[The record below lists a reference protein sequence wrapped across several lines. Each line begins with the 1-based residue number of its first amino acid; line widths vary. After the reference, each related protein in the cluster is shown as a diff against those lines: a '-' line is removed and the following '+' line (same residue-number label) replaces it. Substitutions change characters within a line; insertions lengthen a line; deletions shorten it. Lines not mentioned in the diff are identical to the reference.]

1 MRRRGQSYVAAM
13 LAVFVAF
20 VALLATLPS
29 VVPLTAVAD
38 KVDTALLSVNETLK
52 GCCAHASSEA
62 WKVFYS
68 GKIGGGGGATASAA
82 DRFLARARACWSTCR
97 DLIQGYYGLLVG
109 GEPSFEHGG
118 STLTCKA
125 ELSVSK
131 RGTVSKLKWVKSI
144 EMSIV
149 NGETAIKGVFPNKY
163 LEINFTLKGVK
174 PPYVQVEV
182 YLLDVQGSEIY
193 LSNVWNGH
201 LLPVSAEGAT
211 FKYSVERVPIELK
224 YFARCDANKQ
234 ACTLQYIV
242 KASDDTGACVWVE
255 GGVDLGG
262 G

>member
-68 GKIGGGGGATASAA
+68 EKIGSEGEAMASAT
-82 DRFLARARACWSTCR
+82 DRFLDCWSTSR
-97 DLIQGYYGLLVG
+97 DLVQGYYGLRVDG
-109 GEPSFEHGG
+109 KPSFEHGG

-131 RGTVSKLKWVKSI
+131 RGTTSELKWVKSI

-149 NGETAIKGVFPNKY
+149 NGETAIEGVFPNKY

-174 PPYVQVEV
+174 PPYVLVEV
-182 YLLDVQGSEIY
+182 YFLDVRDSKVY
-193 LSNVWNGH
+193 LRNVWRGY
-201 LLPVSAEGAT
+201 LLPVSVEGDA
-211 FKYSVERVPIELK
+211 FKYGVRVLIELK
-224 YFARCDANKQ
+224 YFAMGGA
-234 ACTLQYIV
+234 LQYVV
-242 KASDDTGACVWVE
+242 KASDDMGACVWVE

>member
-1 MRRRGQSYVAAM
+1 MNRRGQSYVAAM

-38 KVDTALLSVNETLK
+38 KVDTALLSINETLK

-68 GKIGGGGGATASAA
+68 GKIGGETGATASAA
-82 DRFLARARACWSTCR
+82 DRFLRCWRTCSP
-97 DLIQGYYGLLVG
+97 LIQGYYGLLIDD
-109 GEPSFEHGG
+109 EPDFEHGD

-125 ELSVSK
+125 EIRVSK
-131 RGTVSKLKWVKSI
+131 HGTTSKLKWVKSI

-149 NGETAIKGVFPNKY
+149 NGETAIKGDFPNKY

-174 PPYVQVEV
+174 PPYVLVEV
-182 YLLDVQGSEIY
+182 YFLDVRGSEVY
-193 LSNVWNGH
+193 LRNVWKGY
-201 LLPVSAEGAT
+201 LLPVSVEGDA
-211 FKYSVERVPIELK
+211 FKYSVRVLIELK
-224 YFARCDANKQ
+224 YFAMGGA
-234 ACTLQYIV
+234 LQYVV

>member
-1 MRRRGQSYVAAM
+1 VKRQGQSYVAAM
-13 LAVFVAF
+13 LAVFAAF

-29 VVPLTAVAD
+29 VVPLATVAD

-52 GCCAHASSEA
+52 GCCAYASSEA

-68 GKIGGGGGATASAA
+68 GKIGGEGEATASAT
-82 DRFLARARACWSTCR
+82 DRFLDCWSTSR
-97 DLIQGYYGLLVG
+97 DLVQGYYGLRVD

-131 RGTVSKLKWVKSI
+131 HGTASKLKWVKSI
-144 EMSIV
+144 EMSIE
-149 NGETAIKGVFPNKY
+149 NGETAIKGDIPTKC

-182 YLLDVQGSEIY
+182 YFLDMQGNNVY
-193 LSNVWNGH
+193 LTNALKLSF
-201 LLPVSAEGAT
+201 LPVSIEGDA
-211 FKYSVERVPIELK
+211 FKYSVCVPIEPN
-224 YFARCDANKQ
+224 YFARCNANKQ
-234 ACTLQYIV
+234 ACTLQYVV

>member
-1 MRRRGQSYVAAM
+1 M

-68 GKIGGGGGATASAA
+68 GKIGGEGKATISVT
-82 DRFLARARACWSTCR
+82 DRFLDCWNRSR
-97 DLIQGYYGLLVG
+97 DLVQGYYGLRVDDKLD
-109 GEPSFEHGG
+109 FEHGG
-118 STLTCKA
+118 SALTCKA
-125 ELSVSK
+125 EISVSK
-131 RGTVSKLKWVKSI
+131 HGTASKLKWVKSL

-149 NGETAIKGVFPNKY
+149 NGETAIKGDFPNKY

-174 PPYVQVEV
+174 PPYVLVEV
-182 YLLDVQGSEIY
+182 YFLDVRGSEVY
-193 LSNVWNGH
+193 LRNVWKGY
-201 LLPVSAEGAT
+201 LLPVSVEGDA
-211 FKYSVERVPIELK
+211 FKYSVRVLIELK
-224 YFARCDANKQ
+224 YFAMGGA
-234 ACTLQYIV
+234 LQYVV

>member
-1 MRRRGQSYVAAM
+1 VKRRGQSYVAAM
-13 LAVFVAF
+13 LAVFAAF

-29 VVPLTAVAD
+29 VVPLATVAD

-52 GCCAHASSEA
+52 GCCAYASSEA
-62 WKVFYS
+62 WKMFYS
-68 GKIGGGGGATASAA
+68 EKIGGEGEATASAT
-82 DRFLARARACWSTCR
+82 DRFLDCWSTSR
-97 DLIQGYYGLLVG
+97 DLVQGYYGLRVD

-131 RGTVSKLKWVKSI
+131 HGTASKLKWAKSL

-149 NGETAIKGVFPNKY
+149 NGETAIKGDFPHKY

-174 PPYVQVEV
+174 PPYVLVEV
-182 YLLDVQGSEIY
+182 YFLDVQGGEVY
-193 LSNVWNGH
+193 LRNVWKGY
-201 LLPVSAEGAT
+201 LLPVSAEGDA
-211 FKYSVERVPIELK
+211 FKYSVRVLIELK
-224 YFARCDANKQ
+224 YFAMGGA
-234 ACTLQYIV
+234 LQYVV

>member
-1 MRRRGQSYVAAM
+1 M

-29 VVPLTAVAD
+29 VVPLAAVAD

-52 GCCAHASSEA
+52 GCCANASSEA
-62 WKVFYS
+62 WKAFYS
-68 GKIGGGGGATASAA
+68 GRTGGGGGALASAA
-82 DRFLARARACWSTCR
+82 DRFLTCWSTCR

-109 GEPSFEHGG
+109 GEPSFEHRG

-131 RGTVSKLKWVKSI
+131 RGIVSKLKWEKRI

-149 NGETAIKGVFPNKY
+149 NGETAIKGDFPNKY
-163 LEINFTLKGVK
+163 LEVNFTLKGVK
-174 PPYVQVEV
+174 PPYVQAEV
-182 YLLDVQGSEIY
+182 YFLDAQDSKVY
-193 LSNVWNGH
+193 LRNVWRGY
-201 LLPVSAEGAT
+201 LLPVSVEGDA
-211 FKYSVERVPIELK
+211 FKYSVRVLIELK
-224 YFARCDANKQ
+224 YFAMGGS
-234 ACTLQYIV
+234 LQYIV

-255 GGVDLGG
+255 GSENLGG

>member
-1 MRRRGQSYVAAM
+1 VKRRGQSYVAAM
-13 LAVFVAF
+13 LAIFVAF

-29 VVPLTAVAD
+29 VVPLTTVAD

-62 WKVFYS
+62 WKAFYS
-68 GKIGGGGGATASAA
+68 GKTGGETGATAGAA
-82 DRFLARARACWSTCR
+82 DRFLRCWRTCSS
-97 DLIQGYYGLLVG
+97 LIQGYYGWLVG

-131 RGTVSKLKWVKSI
+131 RGTTSKLKWVKSI

-149 NGETAIKGVFPNKY
+149 NGETAIKGDFPNKY
-163 LEINFTLKGVK
+163 LEINFILKGVK
-174 PPYVQVEV
+174 PPYVLVEV
-182 YLLDVQGSEIY
+182 YFLDVQGSEVY
-193 LSNVWNGH
+193 LRNVWKGY
-201 LLPVSAEGAT
+201 LLPVSAEGGA
-211 FKYSVERVPIELK
+211 FKYSVRVLIELK
-224 YFARCDANKQ
+224 YFARGG
-234 ACTLQYIV
+234 TLQYVV

-255 GGVDLGG
+255 GSADLGG

>member
-1 MRRRGQSYVAAM
+1 
-13 LAVFVAF
+13 
-20 VALLATLPS
+20 
-29 VVPLTAVAD
+29 
-38 KVDTALLSVNETLK
+38 
-52 GCCAHASSEA
+52 
-62 WKVFYS
+62 
-68 GKIGGGGGATASAA
+68 
-82 DRFLARARACWSTCR
+82 
-97 DLIQGYYGLLVG
+97 LLVG

-149 NGETAIKGVFPNKY
+149 NGETAIKGVFPNKC

-174 PPYVQVEV
+174 PPYVLVEV
-182 YLLDVQGSEIY
+182 YFLDVRGSEVY
-193 LSNVWNGH
+193 LRNVWKGY
-201 LLPVSAEGAT
+201 LLPVSAEGDA
-211 FKYSVERVPIELK
+211 FKYSVRVLIELK